1 MRATQLTRKKSEEE
15 ARLSLEALCVT
26 GEHCVLEMRNKMM
39 RWGVDDAAQERIIKH
54 LVERGFIDEERYCRA
69 FVKDKVIYNKWG
81 RRKVEQ
87 ALWAKRIPQEII
99 REALDEVDQENYVDT
114 LRQLLKNKSRSVKAS
129 SEYER
134 TQKLIR
140 FAAGR
145 GFTMDV
151 IRQCLNTD
159 YDEDNC

>member
-1 MRATQLTRKKSEEE
+1 
-15 ARLSLEALCVT
+15 
-26 GEHCVLEMRNKMM
+26 
-39 RWGVDDAAQERIIKH
+39 
-54 LVERGFIDEERYCRA
+54 VERGFIDEERYCRA
-69 FVKDKVIYNKWG
+69 FVKDKVVYNKWG

-99 REALDEVDQENYVDT
+99 SEALDEVDQENYVDT

-134 TQKLIR
+134 IQKLIR

-159 YDEDNC
+159 YDEDDC

>member
-1 MRATQLTRKKSEEE
+1 
-15 ARLSLEALCVT
+15 
-26 GEHCVLEMRNKMM
+26 
-39 RWGVDDAAQERIIKH
+39 
-54 LVERGFIDEERYCRA
+54 VERGFIDEERYCRA
-69 FVKDKVIYNKWG
+69 FVKDKVVYNKWG

-159 YDEDNC
+159 YDEDDC